1 MEDETM
7 ATVVLTHG
15 AFQGG
20 WVWQKTAT
28 LLRDHGHA
36 VHAPTLSGC
45 GNLAQG
51 ARPEDDLNGYIQD
64 MANYLN
70 MEELEDFVI
79 VDHSFSG
86 LICGALMRH
95 FSTRIR
101 QAIFVDAVI
110 PESNRSFVEIAGE
123 QFRQMLEL
131 HRMEGDLVRP
141 WPAKVFGVAGTEA
154 AWFEQRLRPFPYRAF
169 HTPFPG
175 IFDPAKTPISHISCR
190 QTMSPF
196 IRNMA
201 EKARAFSWPV
211 HELDAGHCPM
221 ITCPEELATIMET
234 IMQKGK
240 TSA

>member
-1 MEDETM
+1 M
-7 ATVVLTHG
+7 ATVLLTHG

-28 LLRDHGHA
+28 LLRRHGHA

-45 GNLAQG
+45 GYLSQA
-51 ARPEDDLNGYIQD
+51 ARPEDDLNRYIQD
-64 MANYLN
+64 MASYLD
-70 MEELEDFVI
+70 MEELYDFVI
-79 VDHSFSG
+79 VGHSFSG
-86 LICGALMRH
+86 LICGALMMQ

-101 QAIFVDAVI
+101 QAIFVDAAI

-141 WPAKVFGVAGTEA
+141 WPAKVFGVVGTEA
-154 AWFEQRLRPFPYRAF
+154 DWFEQRLRPFPYRAF
-169 HTPFPG
+169 QTPFPAV
-175 IFDPAKTPISHISCR
+175 FDPALMPINHINCR

-196 IRNMA
+196 IREMA

-211 HELDAGHCPM
+211 HELNAGHCPM
-221 ITCPEELATIMET
+221 ITCPGELVRIMET
-234 IMQKGK
+234 IMQTGEKKG
-240 TSA
+240 